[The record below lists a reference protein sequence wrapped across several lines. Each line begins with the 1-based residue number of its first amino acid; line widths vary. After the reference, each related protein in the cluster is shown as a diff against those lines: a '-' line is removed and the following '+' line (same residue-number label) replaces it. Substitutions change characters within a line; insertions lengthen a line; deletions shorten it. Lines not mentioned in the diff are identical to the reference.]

1 MCVMLCQIWY
11 HLRNLKK
18 PEKHLRRDAT
28 FSKVAFPKINT
39 PPSTR
44 NNSHKASHMLNPI
57 LFSSN
62 IYWFGTKKE
71 NNIATYFK
79 T

>member
-1 MCVMLCQIWY
+1 MLFPIGY
-11 HLRNLKK
+11 HLHNLKK
-18 PEKHLRRDAT
+18 PEKHPRRDAT
-28 FSKVAFPKINT
+28 FSKVAFTKIST
-39 PPSTR
+39 PPSTH
-44 NNSHKASHMLNPI
+44 NSSHKASHMLNPI

>member
-1 MCVMLCQIWY
+1 MCVILCQIWY
-11 HLRNLKK
+11 HLHNLKK

-28 FSKVAFPKINT
+28 FSKVAFTKINT